1 MQENEKRKKKNA
13 KNIKQREKKN
23 REKRLSSNNI
33 MLQMKKCKYNFFG
46 KFKTYYVR
54 IFERVAGLLVVVTKR
69 WVDVNNISHVNDIY
83 WACKKEIESTQ
94 TVRCILYLV
103 CMHFDVI
110 K

>member
-1 MQENEKRKKKNA
+1 
-13 KNIKQREKKN
+13 
-23 REKRLSSNNI
+23 
-33 MLQMKKCKYNFFG
+33 MLQMKKWKYNFFG
-46 KFKTYYVR
+46 DILFIVYVR
-54 IFERVAGLLVVVTKR
+54 IFEWVAGLLVVVTKR
-69 WVDVNNISHVNDIY
+69 WVDVNNISHVHDIY

>member
-1 MQENEKRKKKNA
+1 
-13 KNIKQREKKN
+13 
-23 REKRLSSNNI
+23 
-33 MLQMKKCKYNFFG
+33 MKIQFFWRHIV
-46 KFKTYYVR
+46 YVR
-54 IFERVAGLLVVVTKR
+54 IFEWVAGLLVVVTKR
-69 WVDVNNISHVNDIY
+69 WIDVNNISHVHDIY